1 MACKIL
7 WNYPVN
13 QNNKLTR
20 QNVCLYLIKLA
31 QQKNAN
37 LILTRKCFTIAIKTI
52 QLSSHIIKHDEFIK
66 ATFSS
71 EQFFETNNTFALRG
85 ENLFLFHCVRE
96 DKKLNR
102 VKLPCT
108 SGSNPFLKNIF
119 LELQENA
126 LLLA

>member
-1 MACKIL
+1 MTL
-7 WNYPVN
+7 DRRVLHVSTY
-13 QNNKLTR
+13 
-20 QNVCLYLIKLA
+20 A
-31 QQKNAN
+31 QQIDLLPTVGLDNSFGGA
-37 LILTRKCFTIAIKTI
+37 LHGHRGRG
-52 QLSSHIIKHDEFIK
+52 IIKHDEFIK

-71 EQFFETNNTFALRG
+71 GQLFETNNIFALRG

-119 LELQENA
+119 LE
-126 LLLA
+126 